1 MIDIVHGLGLQKIW
15 RMENAEH
22 DMVLVFAFSKKIF
35 LVQTS
40 FISAE
45 RPMIEFKLLCIH
57 AMNTVEVTDS
67 KVNE

>member
-1 MIDIVHGLGLQKIW
+1 MLSMTWFLC
-15 RMENAEH
+15 
-22 DMVLVFAFSKKIF
+22 FSFSKKIF

-67 KVNE
+67 KVNESANLKNSLSQTRHYL